1 MRATV
6 KHAHPARHG
15 RCLRHTA
22 SDHGCSGDSF
32 LDHLYSCCESIV
44 SYLSVSYL
52 TSQRAAQ
59 QRCIGPCGRAAHP
72 PAAYCVRR
80 ELNGGCE
87 NLCVGVKFIIL
98 CDGSGGHRARGGAPA
113 QRDVVRRRLH
123 EHRLLSARYPHET
136 LSALVLFSTP
146 SESRASCVK
155 TPGRSRHLRRARRRR
170 TSMSRHIANLVSRR
184 RSLDQQPADDDVD
197 WSLPM
202 GVGAAPAAASAPAP
216 PRVRGRGT
224 GIAVQPTNS
233 VRSATADEGIRLLKQ
248 GVAVTK
254 YGRNGQPHKEKL
266 LLSADE
272 RSLGWAGH
280 VASKLMI
287 PKALVSSARTV
298 PLDDIVELWVGHE
311 TDIFKRHVRQASG
324 KPNP

>member
-1 MRATV
+1 MRPRRRGGPAAVRATV

-123 EHRLLSARYPHET
+123 EHRLLSAVTFNQLDLP
-136 LSALVLFSTP
+136 VGPLFP
-146 SESRASCVK
+146 PPRESRAN
-155 TPGRSRHLRRARRRR
+155 A
-170 TSMSRHIANLVSRR
+170 
-184 RSLDQQPADDDVD
+184 
-197 WSLPM
+197 
-202 GVGAAPAAASAPAP
+202 
-216 PRVRGRGT
+216 
-224 GIAVQPTNS
+224 
-233 VRSATADEGIRLLKQ
+233 
-248 GVAVTK
+248 
-254 YGRNGQPHKEKL
+254 
-266 LLSADE
+266 
-272 RSLGWAGH
+272 
-280 VASKLMI
+280 
-287 PKALVSSARTV
+287 
-298 PLDDIVELWVGHE
+298 
-311 TDIFKRHVRQASG
+311 
-324 KPNP
+324 

>member
-1 MRATV
+1 
-6 KHAHPARHG
+6 
-15 RCLRHTA
+15 
-22 SDHGCSGDSF
+22 
-32 LDHLYSCCESIV
+32 
-44 SYLSVSYL
+44 
-52 TSQRAAQ
+52 
-59 QRCIGPCGRAAHP
+59 
-72 PAAYCVRR
+72 
-80 ELNGGCE
+80 
-87 NLCVGVKFIIL
+87 
-98 CDGSGGHRARGGAPA
+98 
-113 QRDVVRRRLH
+113 
-123 EHRLLSARYPHET
+123 
-136 LSALVLFSTP
+136 
-146 SESRASCVK
+146 
-155 TPGRSRHLRRARRRR
+155 
-170 TSMSRHIANLVSRR
+170 MSRHIANLVSRR
-184 RSLDQQPADDDVD
+184 RSSDQQPADDDVD

-280 VASKLMI
+280 VASKLMSSSKLLS